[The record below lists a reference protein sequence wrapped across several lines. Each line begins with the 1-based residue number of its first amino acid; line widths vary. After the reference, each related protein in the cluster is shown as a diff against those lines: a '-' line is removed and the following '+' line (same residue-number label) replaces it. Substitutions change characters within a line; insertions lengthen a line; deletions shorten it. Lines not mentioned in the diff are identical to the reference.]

1 MGPAGGTFQLARVFG
16 IRIGASASWFLF
28 LFVAIYVLSG
38 YFHSVL
44 GGARA
49 TAYAVGVGSALA
61 FFASLVA
68 HELGHALTARRLGY
82 EIDGIDLWFFGGVSR
97 MRGQVG
103 SPQDELKIASAGP
116 VLTLLVVVACA
127 VVGTFLADSHR
138 FLDVALARPG
148 VTTTP
153 ALALLSW
160 VASIN
165 ALLLVFNLVP
175 GFPLDGGRIAH
186 AAIWRL
192 TGDRDRGT
200 RVTGR
205 AGQGFALIL
214 AALGVYGLFHHD
226 GFGPLT
232 IVLALILY
240 QAAQAA
246 VAQGAFGQRIQGVT
260 VGDIMDRA
268 PPTLA
273 GDMTLL
279 DAQERFE
286 RHTEPWFAAV
296 DDQDH
301 FLGLLSAQRV
311 QSEIAE
317 GRPALTVAE
326 VLDDDPKARIG
337 VGEPVE
343 SLLANEGLRRR
354 GALVA
359 VDGDGVLLGVV
370 TVGHLRRVLKPA
382 QG

>member
-1 MGPAGGTFQLARVFG
+1 MRKSPFR
-16 IRIGASASWFLF
+16 SAS
-28 LFVAIYVLSG
+28 
-38 YFHSVL
+38 
-44 GGARA
+44 
-49 TAYAVGVGSALA
+49 
-61 FFASLVA
+61 
-68 HELGHALTARRLGY
+68 
-82 EIDGIDLWFFGGVSR
+82 SR
-97 MRGQVG
+97 GFTLI
-103 SPQDELKIASAGP
+103 E
-116 VLTLLVVVACA
+116 LLVVIAIIA
-127 VVGTFLADSHR
+127 VL
-138 FLDVALARPG
+138 
-148 VTTTP
+148 
-153 ALALLSW
+153 
-160 VASIN
+160 I
-165 ALLLVFNLVP
+165 ALLLPAVQAAREAARRTQCVNNLKQL
-175 GFPLDGGRIAH
+175 G
-186 AAIWRL
+186 
-192 TGDRDRGT
+192 
-200 RVTGR
+200 
-205 AGQGFALIL
+205 L
-214 AALGVYGLFHHD
+214 AAMNYESANGTFPMGYNRQYYPSDGKFHD

-273 GDMTLL
+273 GHMTLL
-279 DAQERFE
+279 DAHERFE

-370 TVGHLRRVLKPA
+370 TVGHLRRVLTPA

>member
-1 MGPAGGTFQLARVFG
+1 MGPARGTFQLARVFG
-16 IRIGASASWFLF
+16 IRVGASASWFVF
-28 LFVAIYVLSG
+28 LFVAIYVLSN

-44 GGARA
+44 GGTRA

-97 MRGQVG
+97 MRGQVT
-103 SPQDELKIASAGP
+103 SPGDELKIAGAGP
-116 VLTLLVVVACA
+116 AVTLLVVVVCTL
-127 VVGTFLADSHR
+127 VGTLVADSHR
-138 FLDVALARPG
+138 FLDVALARPD

-186 AAIWRL
+186 AAIWRM
-192 TGDRDRGT
+192 TGNRDRGT
-200 RVTGR
+200 RITGR
-205 AGQGFALIL
+205 AGQGFALML
-214 AALGVYGLFHHD
+214 AALGVYGLFHRD

-260 VGDIMDRA
+260 VGDIMDRR
-268 PPTLA
+268 PPTLT
-273 GDMTLL
+273 GEMTLL
-279 DAQERFE
+279 DAQARFE
-286 RHTEPWFAAV
+286 GHTEPWLAAV
-296 DDQDH
+296 DSDDH
-301 FLGLLSAQRV
+301 FLGLLSAARV
-311 QSEIAE
+311 QSEIGE
-317 GRPALTVAE
+317 GRPALAVAD

-343 SLLANEGLRRR
+343 ALLANEGLRRR

-359 VDGDGVLLGVV
+359 VDGDGILVGMV
-370 TVGHLRRVLKPA
+370 TVGQLRRVLSPA
-382 QG
+382 RG